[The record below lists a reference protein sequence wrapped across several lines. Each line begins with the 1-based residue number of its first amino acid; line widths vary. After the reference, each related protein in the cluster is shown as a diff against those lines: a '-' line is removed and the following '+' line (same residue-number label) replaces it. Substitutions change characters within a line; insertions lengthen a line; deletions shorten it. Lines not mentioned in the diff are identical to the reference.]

1 MTGNAS
7 GIMDPEDYPETF
19 DVPLTIGVIADTHI
33 LPRGARRIDP
43 EILRLFERFDVDVLL
58 HAGDVA
64 TARVLDTLNEVAPVI
79 AVHGNADERDLLT
92 RLPLEHH
99 FSVGEHQFVLLHGH
113 GARTARTA
121 ARRFASEV
129 DCVVYGHSHIP
140 KIELEAGT
148 ILFNP
153 GSATD
158 RRWQPHFGIG
168 IIRVSQVGI
177 APELILY
184 LDPRHLANVG

>member
-1 MTGNAS
+1 MTALAAS
-7 GIMDPEDYPETF
+7 IVDPDDFPETLAA
-19 DVPLTIGVIADTHI
+19 PLTIGVIADTHI

-43 EILRLFERFDVDVLL
+43 EILRVFERFGVDLLL
-58 HAGDVA
+58 HAGDIA
-64 TARVLDTLNEVAPVI
+64 TGRVLDTLNEVAPVI
-79 AVHGNADERDLLT
+79 AVQGNADDSELLT

-99 FSVGEHQFVLLHGH
+99 FTVGAHRFVLLHGH
-113 GARTARTA
+113 GGRTARTA
-121 ARRFASEV
+121 ARRFAGDV

-140 KIELEAGT
+140 KMELEAGT
-148 ILFNP
+148 LLYNP

-158 RRWQPHFGIG
+158 RRWQPHFGVG
-168 IIRVSQVGI
+168 IIKVSDAGI